1 MEVTPKYQ
9 PFKNPHTHQNSTH
22 QSRSNFSRL
31 HSRSNF
37 SRLLI
42 GPYGVISRFHVA
54 RGFNQIHSFLRHC
67 GGGKIKLETSF
78 REATCGTLVGP
89 RKRSRWKEAEHG
101 ETAGHRFKP
110 WPSKVAHQMLFAESE
125 TTKFLIETSC
135 PITPWKQHQSND
147 PNRRLHWDLI
157 TIHQTSSFICATTID
172 GRNPN
177 NHLGWCRITL

>member
-1 MEVTPKYQ
+1 MTLGLSSLRSVSLNCHWPKRPVSGHPLKIQFSSAHRKDTHRFIDTGNHIYLYNSLNNNPKNTNILKPRNSLIPEMEVTPKYQ
-9 PFKNPHTHQNSTH
+9 PFENPQTHQNSTH

-37 SRLLI
+37 SRPLI

-89 RKRSRWKEAEHG
+89 QKRSR
-101 ETAGHRFKP
+101 
-110 WPSKVAHQMLFAESE
+110 
-125 TTKFLIETSC
+125 
-135 PITPWKQHQSND
+135 
-147 PNRRLHWDLI
+147 
-157 TIHQTSSFICATTID
+157 
-172 GRNPN
+172 
-177 NHLGWCRITL
+177 

>member
-9 PFKNPHTHQNSTH
+9 PFKNPQTHQNSTH
-22 QSRSNFSRL
+22 QSRSNLSRL

-42 GPYGVISRFHVA
+42 GPDGVISRFHVA

-110 WPSKVAHQMLFAESE
+110 WPPNHSMKTTSIQWSKQKASLRCDHYSPDFKFYMRYFCWWKKSKQPPGMVQDNPVNNGIKYQPQLVSLPDVSHQ
-125 TTKFLIETSC
+125 
-135 PITPWKQHQSND
+135 Q
-147 PNRRLHWDLI
+147 
-157 TIHQTSSFICATTID
+157 
-172 GRNPN
+172 
-177 NHLGWCRITL
+177 